1 MVRAHQTDLEISG
14 AFGPARDQTEP
25 ELPVGFGGGEDCAVE
40 PVIALV
46 SVCGKTGVLVLALVL
61 ALAVFGGLAKEK
73 EREEEEE
80 QKEEKAP
87 REEEEKNERG
97 KEELHLCCKI
107 CRPSPGRW
115 EKKNG
120 DAQFRDCIC
129 HPCKCFICLILF
141 NLPQTNFRPR
151 FGEALNYSLIP
162 CQPSGL
168 QFFVFVIQCIRPP
181 SHGIKK

>member
-97 KEELHLCCKI
+97 KEELHLCFKI

-115 EKKNG
+115 EKKMVMRSFGIAFATPANVLYVL
-120 DAQFRDCIC
+120 FCSIC
-129 HPCKCFICLILF
+129 PK
-141 NLPQTNFRPR
+141 PTS
-151 FGEALNYSLIP
+151 ALAL
-162 CQPSGL
+162 G
-168 QFFVFVIQCIRPP
+168 R
-181 SHGIKK
+181 H

>member
-46 SVCGKTGVLVLALVL
+46 SVCDKTGVLVL

-73 EREEEEE
+73 ERDEEEE

-87 REEEEKNERG
+87 REEEENNERG
-97 KEELHLCCKI
+97 KEELHLCFKI

-115 EKKNG
+115 EKKW
-120 DAQFRDCIC
+120 
-129 HPCKCFICLILF
+129 
-141 NLPQTNFRPR
+141 
-151 FGEALNYSLIP
+151 
-162 CQPSGL
+162 
-168 QFFVFVIQCIRPP
+168 
-181 SHGIKK
+181 